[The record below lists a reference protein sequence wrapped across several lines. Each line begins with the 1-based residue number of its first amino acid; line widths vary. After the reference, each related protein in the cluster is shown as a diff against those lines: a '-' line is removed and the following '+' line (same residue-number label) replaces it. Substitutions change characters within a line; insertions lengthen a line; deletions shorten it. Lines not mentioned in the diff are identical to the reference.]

1 MIVKIEG
8 IVISEQPYGETS
20 KIINILTKDQG
31 IIGVMAKG
39 ARKLKSDLAN
49 VSGKLNYGYFD
60 LYYKQDKL
68 STLVS
73 ADIVNS
79 FKAIRKDITKISYAS
94 FLLELSSQVTKHN
107 QSSYV
112 FEYLI
117 AIFLE
122 CFLYN
127 ALSIS

>member
-60 LYYKQDKL
+60 LYYK
-68 STLVS
+68 
-73 ADIVNS
+73 
-79 FKAIRKDITKISYAS
+79 
-94 FLLELSSQVTKHN
+94 
-107 QSSYV
+107 
-112 FEYLI
+112 
-117 AIFLE
+117 
-122 CFLYN
+122 
-127 ALSIS
+127 